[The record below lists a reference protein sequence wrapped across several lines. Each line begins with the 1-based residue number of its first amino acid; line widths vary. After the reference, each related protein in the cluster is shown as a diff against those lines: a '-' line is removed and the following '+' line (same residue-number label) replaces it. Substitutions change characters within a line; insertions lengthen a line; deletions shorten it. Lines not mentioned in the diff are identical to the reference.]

1 MLEKLQ
7 FRCLKIIQR
16 KSRFESNDFF
26 RKLPDY
32 QSIENRFHYLNTNYI
47 KKSLLNNNP
56 LIEDLC
62 RDYVNYSKSRVVTKI
77 SLLCKYKNLF

>member
-16 KSRFESNDFF
+16 LSRFKSNDFF

-32 QSIENRFHYLNTNYI
+32 QSIENRFDYLNTNYI
-47 KKSLLNNNP
+47 QKSLQNNNP

-62 RDYVNYSKSRVVTKI
+62 RDFIRFINI
-77 SLLCKYKNLF
+77 LL

>member
-16 KSRFESNDFF
+16 LSRFKSNDFF

-32 QSIENRFHYLNTNYI
+32 QSIENRFDYLNTNYI
-47 KKSLLNNNP
+47 QKSLQNNNP
-56 LIEDLC
+56 FKDLEEHRSELVLFLNEKQMLIL
-62 RDYVNYSKSRVVTKI
+62 I
-77 SLLCKYKNLF
+77 L